1 MARRLKLQDH
11 LGPAEIEQQYRRAR
25 DPVARSQWHILWLL
39 AQGRPTA
46 AVVAATGYSA
56 TWIYEIARRY
66 NADGP
71 AGVGDRRRGNPGA
84 APLLAAAQ
92 QAELRAALDAPAPDG
107 GLWTG
112 RKVAAWMVAR
122 LGRPVAAQRG
132 CEYLRRLGLTPQVPR
147 PAHVGADPAAQEGFK
162 RGAWRRR

>member
-1 MARRLKLQDH
+1 MARRLTREDH

-39 AQGRPTA
+39 AQGHPTA
-46 AVVAATGYSA
+46 AVAAATGYSA
-56 TWIYEIARRY
+56 TWIYELARRY
-66 NADGP
+66 NAAGP

-84 APLLAAAQ
+84 APLLAEAQ
-92 QAELRAALDAPAPDG
+92 QAELRAALAAPAPAG

-112 RKVAAWMVAR
+112 RQVATWMAAR

-147 PAHVGADPAAQEGFK
+147 PAHVGADPAAQEGFT